1 MSTSSDTSRATSC
14 TMSWGQPRGQG
25 GARQGLCVAGAP
37 CVPPFPAH
45 PVVGVRAAGVC
56 LLAAVPR
63 GQLPALIDAD
73 APAAARGPALGGL
86 AHLREQGRR
95 RHPPHGCS
103 GRPPVPAPRGE
114 QPTRWSPGSGA
125 RPRQGGFSARGS
137 PGRGGPHGRRHG
149 PPLWGQEVAGGSG
162 PPGWPARASGEM
174 GGHSSSSPPK
184 SRKRRR
190 NREDWRRG
198 GRGPVQRALSSRG
211 PLRPHGRRGTQ
222 RSC

>member
-1 MSTSSDTSRATSC
+1 MGGAGARPCPRPRTPAGPRAARC
-14 TMSWGQPRGQG
+14 PGGNRGVRG

-73 APAAARGPALGGL
+73 DPAAARGPALGGL

-174 GGHSSSSPPK
+174 GGTPPRAPL
-184 SRKRRR
+184 SQENAAGTERTGAEVAGGQCRGRSAP
-190 NREDWRRG
+190 ED
-198 GRGPVQRALSSRG
+198 L
-211 PLRPHGRRGTQ
+211 
-222 RSC
+222 